1 MNNNVKGKL
10 SYIETCVVVYVA
22 NRRSRPERKEKA
34 YAKEDNKN

>member
-1 MNNNVKGKL
+1 MRNNT

-34 YAKEDNKN
+34 YGKEDNKN